1 MGYQN
6 RQPPE
11 GINYVSNGWQ
21 KDFVLLVVG
30 FFAGLAL
37 LIWLAMLAL
46 GWSARWIPFSWE
58 QALSRPLQQTVE
70 PDQRLRYLQGLA
82 DDLARAGNLKKPMT
96 ITVHHQDSDVVNA
109 YASLGGHVFILEGL
123 LDEVKTEQGLAFV
136 LAHEIA
142 HVHHRHPL
150 KATIRQLGFGVMMGL
165 VFGNTDIAQLA
176 GAGGQIAMLN
186 YSRDLEREADAWA
199 LAALQKHYGH
209 VDGADALF
217 QWLAEEKADEAPPQW
232 LSSHPDVQARIERLR
247 DISREQGYSLQGK
260 VTPLPEWETASSEA
274 APPTDR

>member
-11 GINYVSNGWQ
+11 GINYVKTGWQ
-21 KDFVLLVVG
+21 RDFILLVAG

-37 LIWLAMLAL
+37 LVWLVMLAL

-70 PDQRLRYLQGLA
+70 PDPRLTYLQALA
-82 DDLARAGNLKKPMT
+82 DDLAHAGGLDEPMT
-96 ITVHHQDSDVVNA
+96 ITVHHQDSDTVNA
-109 YASLGGHVFILEGL
+109 YASLGGHVFILQGL

-142 HVHHRHPL
+142 HVQHRHPL
-150 KATIRQLGFGVMMGL
+150 KATIRQLGFGVIMGL

-199 LAALQKHYGH
+199 LAALQNHYGH
-209 VDGADALF
+209 VEGADTLF
-217 QWLAEEKADEAPPQW
+217 QWLVEEKAHQAPPEW
-232 LSSHPDVQARIERLR
+232 LSSHPDVQARITRLHE
-247 DISREQGYSLQGK
+247 ISREQGFTLEGT
-260 VTPLPEWETASSEA
+260 VTPLPEFSTA
-274 APPTDR
+274 D